1 MASFQNT
8 FRNTHGINNSSP
20 RDYISSYNNIGS
32 GTSSISN
39 VVCKLFWGY
48 TQDNTPTSSSSNK
61 QSSRL
66 SSYIDFDNLGASYVT
81 NETSSDLRN

>member
-8 FRNTHGINNSSP
+8 FRNTHGIDNSSP

-32 GTSSISN
+32 GVSSISN

-48 TQDNTPTSSSSNK
+48 TPDSSPTSSSKHISRA
-61 QSSRL
+61 SSSSITESVGL
-66 SSYIDFDNLGASYVT
+66 SSDIIS
-81 NETSSDLRN
+81 

>member
-8 FRNTHGINNSSP
+8 FRNTHGIDNSSP

-32 GTSSISN
+32 GVSSISN

-48 TQDNTPTSSSSNK
+48 TPESSPTLSRQSSKSSSY
-61 QSSRL
+61 L
-66 SSYIDFDNLGASYVT
+66 DFDSLGASYVT
-81 NETSSDLRN
+81 TETNCDLRN

>member
-8 FRNTHGINNSSP
+8 FRNTHGIDNSSP

-32 GTSSISN
+32 GVSSISN

-48 TQDNTPTSSSSNK
+48 TPDSSPTSSSKHISRA
-61 QSSRL
+61 SS
-66 SSYIDFDNLGASYVT
+66 SSYLDFDSLGASCVG
-81 NETSSDLRN
+81 NESNCDLRN